1 MEKAE
6 NKKLSHRFS
15 VIVEDFK
22 DAERRK
28 IRLRIIAQALIRLV
42 WVLFRTFIIVGMA
55 FVLLYP
61 ILYMISMSF
70 RTISDMYDPSV
81 IWIPRH
87 FTMQNIQGAIKALK
101 YWQSLWNTITLDV
114 VSSIIQ
120 VFVCA
125 IVGYGFARF
134 KFKGKGLMF
143 GLVIMTIIVPS
154 QTILISLYG
163 TYRNFSLFGILDV
176 YNWVGGLIGGE
187 SFSPVYLSLLN
198 SNLVFYLPALFGMGI
213 RSGLYIFIYRQFF
226 RGLPKELEEAA
237 WIDGCGKFR
246 TFWKV
251 MLPNAT
257 AVFVTVFLFSL
268 VWYWNDYFNSSMF
281 INNVPTISTMLAGLK
296 SSGLAEVAESSDPLQ
311 TSTYVQAG
319 ALLSILPMLILYMIF
334 QRQFTESIERSGIVG

>member
-1 MEKAE
+1 
-6 NKKLSHRFS
+6 
-15 VIVEDFK
+15 
-22 DAERRK
+22 
-28 IRLRIIAQALIRLV
+28 
-42 WVLFRTFIIVGMA
+42 
-55 FVLLYP
+55 
-61 ILYMISMSF
+61 
-70 RTISDMYDPSV
+70 
-81 IWIPRH
+81 
-87 FTMQNIQGAIKALK
+87 
-101 YWQSLWNTITLDV
+101 
-114 VSSIIQ
+114 
-120 VFVCA
+120 
-125 IVGYGFARF
+125 
-134 KFKGKGLMF
+134 MF

-176 YNWVGGLIGGE
+176 YNWLGGMIGGE

-198 SNLVFYLPALFGMGI
+198 NNLVFYLPALFGMGI

-246 TFWKV
+246 TFWRV